1 MYMYEKQW
9 ITVRDVTE
17 FKESA
22 GDGLDHVA
30 LRLCLDDCGG

>member
-30 LRLCLDDCGG
+30 LRLYLDDCGG